1 MASRKIEEKLER
13 LSLLRQADRNE
24 AIASLRSALA
34 DHANVVVAKA
44 AKIAGE
50 LELHDLT
57 PDLVRAFDRLFE
69 KSVETD
75 PQCWGKNAI
84 AITLRDFGYQSAAP
98 FLRGLRHIQMEPV
111 WGGREDTAQVL
122 RAACCA
128 ALPQCADLT
137 RDEVLRHLVDAFTDV
152 SDKVRVDAARSIEHM
167 GGAVSALLLRL
178 KARIGDKEAQV
189 TGQVFESLLRLERD
203 GALPLV
209 EEFLDSEDDEICA
222 EAALALGSSR
232 LPEALTLLKKAWKRE
247 RDRNR
252 KQVLLRGLSASR
264 LPEALEFLLDL
275 LKGGRQG
282 EAAQALDALALHRD
296 SAEIRRMVEEAILSK
311 GEGDVQ
317 ERFRRLFKSGS

>member
-1 MASRKIEEKLER
+1 MATRKIEEKLDR
-13 LSLLRQADRNE
+13 LTLLRQADRSE
-24 AIASLRSALA
+24 AVAALRTALA
-34 DHANVVVAKA
+34 DRANVVVAKA

-57 PDLVRAFDRLFE
+57 PDLVHAFDRLFE
-69 KSVETD
+69 KPVETD

-167 GGAVSALLLRL
+167 GGVDCALLLRL

-203 GALPLV
+203 GALPFV
-209 EEFLDSEDDEICA
+209 EEFLDSDDDEICA

-232 LPEALTLLKKAWKRE
+232 LPEALAILKKACKRA
-247 RDRNR
+247 RDWNR
-252 KQVLLRGLSASR
+252 KQVVLRGLSASR
-264 LPEALEFLLDL
+264 LPEAIEFLLDL
-275 LKGGRQG
+275 LKSGRQG
-282 EAAQALDALALHRD
+282 EAAQAVDALALHRD
-296 SAEIRRMVEEAILSK
+296 SAEIRKMVEEAISGK
-311 GEGDVQ
+311 GADDVQ
-317 ERFRRLFKSGS
+317 ERFRRLFKSGR

>member
-1 MASRKIEEKLER
+1 MASRKIEEKLDR
-13 LSLLRQADRNE
+13 LSSLRQADRAE
-24 AIASLRSALA
+24 AMAALRTALA
-34 DHANVVVAKA
+34 DRANVVVAKA

-50 LELHDLT
+50 LELQDLT

-69 KSVETD
+69 KPVETD

-84 AITLRDFGYQSAAP
+84 AITLRDFGYQSSAP

-137 RDEVLRHLVDAFTDV
+137 RDEVLRHLVDALTDA

-167 GGAVSALLLRL
+167 GGADSALLLRL
-178 KARIGDKEAQV
+178 KARIGDKEGQV
-189 TGQVFESLLRLERD
+189 TGQAFESLLRLERD
-203 GALPLV
+203 SALSFV
-209 EEFLDSEDDEICA
+209 AEFLDSDDDEICA

-232 LPEALTLLKKAWKRE
+232 LPEALTILKKAWKRE
-247 RDRNR
+247 RDWNR
-252 KQVLLRGLSASR
+252 RQVFLRGLSASR
-264 LPEALEFLLDL
+264 LPEAIEFLLDL
-275 LKGGRQG
+275 LKSGREA

-296 SAEIRRMVEEAILSK
+296 SAEIKRMVEEAITSK
-311 GEGDVQ
+311 DDLQG
-317 ERFRRLFKSGS
+317 RFRRLFTS